1 MRLVGLGTD
10 FANCLAAVCPSW
22 RSQGPFRR
30 AANIKAEET
39 SMRRTAFIV
48 GVTVA
53 VGIALGGIG
62 HQFHGAGEP
71 PVKVTELLK
80 VDLAGGGGRE
90 AGIFLVEIAPG
101 GAVGKHYHPG
111 DAFGYVLEG
120 AMALEVEGK
129 TPVTLKPGDSGHV
142 PPKQV
147 HDDKNPSQTA
157 PVKFLVFHVAEK
169 GQPLAV
175 PAQ

>member
-1 MRLVGLGTD
+1 
-10 FANCLAAVCPSW
+10 
-22 RSQGPFRR
+22 
-30 AANIKAEET
+30 
-39 SMRRTAFIV
+39 MRRTAFIL
-48 GVTVA
+48 GMTVTIVMA
-53 VGIALGGIG
+53 PGGIG
-62 HQFHGAGEP
+62 HQFHGAGQP

-80 VDLAGGGGRE
+80 VDLAGSGGKE
-90 AGIFLVEIAPG
+90 ASLFLVEVAPG

-120 AMALEVEGK
+120 SMALEVEGK
-129 TPVTLKPGDSGHV
+129 APAALKAGESGHV

-147 HDDKNPSQTA
+147 HDDKNPSTTA
-157 PVKFLVFHVAEK
+157 PVKFLVRHVADK

>member
-1 MRLVGLGTD
+1 
-10 FANCLAAVCPSW
+10 
-22 RSQGPFRR
+22 
-30 AANIKAEET
+30 
-39 SMRRTAFIV
+39 MRRMAFIV
-48 GVTVA
+48 SVTVA
-53 VGIALGGIG
+53 VGMALSGIG

-80 VDLAGGGGRE
+80 TDLAGNAGKE
-90 AGIFLVEIAPG
+90 ASIFLVEIAPG

-120 AMALEVEGK
+120 SMALEVEGK
-129 TPVTLKPGDSGHV
+129 APVILKPGASGHV

-157 PVKFLVFHVAEK
+157 PVKFLVFHVVEK

-175 PAQ
+175 PVQ

>member
-1 MRLVGLGTD
+1 M
-10 FANCLAAVCPSW
+10 
-22 RSQGPFRR
+22 RR
-30 AANIKAEET
+30 AT
-39 SMRRTAFIV
+39 FIIS
-48 GVTVA
+48 VTLA
-53 VGIALGGIG
+53 VGIALAGIG
-62 HQFHGAGEP
+62 HQFHGAGQP

-80 VDLAGGGGRE
+80 VDLAGGGGKE
-90 AGIFLVEIAPG
+90 ASIFLVEIAPG

-120 AMALEVEGK
+120 IMALEVEGK
-129 TPVTLKPGDSGHV
+129 SPVTLKPGESGHL

-147 HDDKNPSQTA
+147 HDDKNPSQSA
-157 PVKFLVFHVAEK
+157 PLKFLVFHVAEK